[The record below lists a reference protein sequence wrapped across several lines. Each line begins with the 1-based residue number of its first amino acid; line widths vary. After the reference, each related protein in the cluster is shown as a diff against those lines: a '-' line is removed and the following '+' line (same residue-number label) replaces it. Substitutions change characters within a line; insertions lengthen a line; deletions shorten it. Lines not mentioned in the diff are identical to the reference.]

1 MLIENAQEEGKRHP
15 SFPPAKR
22 PANFNNYASEAIDL
36 SYNSKYGEKN
46 VAYEVLWT

>member
-36 SYNSKYGEKN
+36 SYNSKYGKN
-46 VAYEVLWT
+46 YINNALF